1 MLASEPPSSP
11 PGHDAGPEAS
21 LAWYKSQ
28 YEQLETELADFRVSS
43 EELEKE
49 LEKELEA
56 AEKRENALKNKA
68 EGLAYEVDEWK
79 RKYKE
84 SKTEANAAQNTLEK
98 EITTL
103 RDANRTMQHKLR
115 DIEVANDDFERQA
128 RITDSSLEDME
139 SKYNAAIER
148 QVMMEEEFK
157 IGEQEREQL
166 RIDAQRLRE
175 ELSDLK
181 IEAEILQD
189 KLKKQEEQR
198 HLSTIST
205 DLSIPESPMFDTST
219 MSGASS
225 PLVSTPPGSVTSSKT
240 PVHEP
245 PSPPMSDASA
255 PIPSSRPRA
264 SSSAKP
270 PAAAPAKPKRSRLPS
285 MGSSNT
291 PRPRV
296 SSTAS
301 RSSTTQHPTAGAALR
316 PTPALRRTT
325 KPLPPKAPAQNRIPP
340 STSLTHIRTL
350 TAQMQR
356 LEARVQS
363 ARSKLPAPTVTPPR
377 ASPRSVASNSN
388 VTIRSRKR
396 GVSSVSSTATS
407 TTPEDATPTGNGFS
421 RSTNGGRHPPRL
433 SISGVSRLSFGP
445 LPNRGPLDSGS
456 EISRPSSRASTSSY
470 ARPVSRADGRNDGM
484 IAPPRPGSRA
494 GGARTPLGR
503 PISRT
508 SFGSSFHGHSVS
520 SLSLSTAEEVEPEE
534 RTYRTPSRR
543 GTYSRMEGGTG
554 IPTPSGLPMPT
565 SRRQSLAS
573 VQAEPVRR
581 PSIGPSLIKKTSTQP
596 LSTPP
601 LGDLG
606 ETF

>member
-1 MLASEPPSSP
+1 MLAPPEDHHPLTP
-11 PGHDAGPEAS
+11 P
-21 LAWYKSQ
+21 LQ
-28 YEQLETELADFRVSS
+28 
-43 EELEKE
+43 
-49 LEKELEA
+49 
-56 AEKRENALKNKA
+56 
-68 EGLAYEVDEWK
+68 

-103 RDANRTMQHKLR
+103 RDTNRTLQHKLR

-139 SKYNAAIER
+139 SKYNATIER
-148 QVMMEEEFK
+148 AVMMEEEIK

-166 RIDAQRLRE
+166 RIEAQRLRE

-189 KLKKQEEQR
+189 KFKKQEEQR

-205 DLSIPESPMFDTST
+205 DLSIPESPMFDNST

-225 PLVSTPPGSVTSSKT
+225 PLVSTPPGSVSSSKT

-255 PIPSSRPRA
+255 PIPKSKP
-264 SSSAKP
+264 KGP
-270 PAAAPAKPKRSRLPS
+270 PAKAPATAPGKPRRSRLPS
-285 MGSSNT
+285 MDSSVT
-291 PRPRV
+291 SRPRV

-301 RSSTTQHPTAGAALR
+301 RSSTTTRPTTASAAQR

-325 KPLPPKAPAQNRIPP
+325 KPIPTTRAPPQNRIPP

-363 ARSKLPAPTVTPPR
+363 ARSKLPAPTITPPR

-407 TTPEDATPTGNGFS
+407 TTPDDATPTGNGFN
-421 RSTNGGRHPPRL
+421 RSTNGGRHLPRL

-445 LPNRGPLDSGS
+445 LPNRGPIDSGS
-456 EISRPSSRASTSSY
+456 EVSRPSSRASTSSY
-470 ARPVSRADGRNDGM
+470 ARPVSRADGRNDSM
-484 IAPPRPGSRA
+484 IAPPRPVSRA

-503 PISRT
+503 PMSRT
-508 SFGSSFHGHSVS
+508 SFGSSLHGHSVS

-543 GTYSRMEGGTG
+543 GTYSRLEGSTG

-581 PSIGPSLIKKTSTQP
+581 PSIGPALIKKASTQP
-596 LSTPP
+596 LA
-601 LGDLG
+601 DLG
-606 ETF
+606 ETY